1 MKDIKRTQSY
11 ANVAKEIENRGKN
24 MLLLNC
30 FAERAREQGYFSVGA
45 KFDSIVR
52 QEREHCRSL
61 YRIME
66 DGNDI
71 DTLANLIY
79 CAGELHRS
87 ADRLRDAFGKTASE
101 EGFSYLANVI
111 NEIAKVDSRT
121 EEEIKCIM
129 SDLKVGK
136 LYSSDT
142 ATRWQC
148 IKCGCGN
155 ESESAPEICP
165 LCGSQKGFFIR
176 R

>member
-129 SDLKVGK
+129 SDLKVANYILRTPRQDGNV
-136 LYSSDT
+136 SNAD
-142 ATRWQC
+142 AETRA
-148 IKCGCGN
+148 KARPK
-155 ESESAPEICP
+155 SV
-165 LCGSQKGFFIR
+165 LCAAVKKGFFY
-176 R
+176 

>member
-1 MKDIKRTQSY
+1 MKDIKQSQTY
-11 ANVAKEIENRGKN
+11 TNVTKEIENRGRN

-30 FAERAREQGYFSVGA
+30 FAEKAREQGYFTVAA

-52 QEREHCRSL
+52 QEREHCRVL
-61 YRIME
+61 YRIIE

-87 ADRLRDAFGKTASE
+87 CERLNNAFYETASE
-101 EGFSYLANVI
+101 EGFEYLAKVLT
-111 NEIAKVDSRT
+111 EIAKVDCRT

-129 SDLKVGK
+129 SELKVGK
-136 LYSSDT
+136 LYKSDGI
-142 ATRWQC
+142 AKWQC
-148 IKCGCGN
+148 MKCGFSCEGN
-155 ESESAPEICP
+155 GAPEFCP
-165 LCGSQKGFFIR
+165 LCNSQKGFFLR

>member
-1 MKDIKRTQSY
+1 MKDIKQAQSY

-30 FAERAREQGYFSVGA
+30 FAERARTQGYFTVAA

-52 QEREHCRSL
+52 QEREHCRAL

-87 ADRLRDAFGKTASE
+87 SERLRGAFGKTASE
-101 EGFSYLANVI
+101 EGFSYLSKVMNS
-111 NEIAKVDSRT
+111 IADVDSKT
-121 EEEIKCIM
+121 EEEIKSVM

-136 LYSSDT
+136 LYCSDYP
-142 ATRWQC
+142 ARWQC
-148 IKCGCGN
+148 IKCGYGN
-155 ESESAPEICP
+155 ESDSAPEFCP
-165 LCGSQKGFFIR
+165 LCNSPKGFFVKR
-176 R
+176 

>member
-79 CAGELHRS
+79 CAGVQILFKSSEILMAAATGLS
-87 ADRLRDAFGKTASE
+87 TLIRLSVF
-101 EGFSYLANVI
+101 
-111 NEIAKVDSRT
+111 IA
-121 EEEIKCIM
+121 
-129 SDLKVGK
+129 
-136 LYSSDT
+136 
-142 ATRWQC
+142 
-148 IKCGCGN
+148 
-155 ESESAPEICP
+155 
-165 LCGSQKGFFIR
+165 
-176 R
+176 